1 MLIFKKYGKGTQKV
15 REKYGK
21 STEKVRIRT
30 IERNVSFL
38 YNGNIGS

>member
-1 MLIFKKYGKGTQKV
+1 MLIFKKYAKG
-15 REKYGK
+15 
-21 STEKVRIRT
+21 TEKVRIRT